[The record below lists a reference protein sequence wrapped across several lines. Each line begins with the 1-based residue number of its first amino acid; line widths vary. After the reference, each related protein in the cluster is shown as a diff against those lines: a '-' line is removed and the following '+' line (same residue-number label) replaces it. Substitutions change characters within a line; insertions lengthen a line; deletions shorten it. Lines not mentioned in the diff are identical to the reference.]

1 MNQTK
6 IKQLLDKSKNIN
18 AALMQ
23 THDTTQ
29 ERNEVKRKMKQ
40 AIETTNLSKTY
51 CFVIIEI

>member
-6 IKQLLDKSKNIN
+6 IKQLLDKSKTIN

>member
-40 AIETTNLSKTY
+40 VIDSANLSKNY
-51 CFVIIEI
+51 VVCVFEF

>member
-40 AIETTNLSKTY
+40 VIDSANPSKNY
-51 CFVIIEI
+51 VVCVFEF